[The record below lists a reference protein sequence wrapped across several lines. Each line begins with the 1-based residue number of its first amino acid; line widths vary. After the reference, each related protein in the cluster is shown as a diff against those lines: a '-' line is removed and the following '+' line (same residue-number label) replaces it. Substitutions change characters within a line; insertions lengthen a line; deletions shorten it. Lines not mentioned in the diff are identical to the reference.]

1 MEAKKL
7 KKLLSGLSVLSLLAG
22 SGIGVTGALA
32 DQAEGEGG
40 MMKHPTPGSSEI
52 TTTG

>member
-22 SGIGVTGALA
+22 SGIGVAGPLA
-32 DQAEGEGG
+32 GQAEGESGI
-40 MMKHPTPGSSEI
+40 KHPTPGSSEI